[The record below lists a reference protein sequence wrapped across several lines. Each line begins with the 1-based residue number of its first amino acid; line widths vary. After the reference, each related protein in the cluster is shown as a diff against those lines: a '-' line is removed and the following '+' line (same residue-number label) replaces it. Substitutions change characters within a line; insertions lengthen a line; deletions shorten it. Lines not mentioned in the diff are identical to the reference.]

1 MARADTTTDSEAM
14 TLRMEIEALRE
25 NERMIQAAITEVIG
39 MLEYGSPHMALA
51 TLKKLKGENR

>member
-1 MARADTTTDSEAM
+1 MARVDTTTDSEVM
-14 TLRMEIEALRE
+14 GLRMEIESLRE

-51 TLKKLKGENR
+51 TLRKLEGRN